1 MMLICIIVSLLAHL
15 ISADECFGKV
25 DGVYEVGC
33 RSYVV
38 CHNQHGTIHNCPDP
52 PATNTVFNSNTKT
65 CDNTLRGTN
74 QNWPEMMD
82 GLNWMDQPLA
92 PVAFKVNRDYF
103 CHGDVPS
110 RVPAP
115 CGMWQDCTLLADKR
129 YADITRNCT
138 SYYTCHGG
146 TYFGHNFCNPGVVF
160 DEVMQICNWP
170 QNVAPPCGTRG
181 TKRR

>member
-1 MMLICIIVSLLAHL
+1 MMLICIIVSLWAHL

-25 DGVYEVGC
+25 DGVYEVAC
-33 RSYVV
+33 RSYVI
-38 CHNQHGTIHNCPDP
+38 CRNQHGTIHNCPDP
-52 PATNTVFNSNTKT
+52 PATNTVFNSNTKA
-65 CDNTLRGTN
+65 CDD
-74 QNWPEMMD
+74 P
-82 GLNWMDQPLA
+82 A
-92 PVAFKVNRDYF
+92 
-103 CHGDVPS
+103 